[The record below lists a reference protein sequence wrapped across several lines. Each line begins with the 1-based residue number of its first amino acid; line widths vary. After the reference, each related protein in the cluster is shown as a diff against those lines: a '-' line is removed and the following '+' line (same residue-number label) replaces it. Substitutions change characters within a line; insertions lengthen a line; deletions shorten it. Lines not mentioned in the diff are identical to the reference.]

1 VILSYQW
8 CPTTAICSYCYCR
21 VVLTATVA
29 TQLVNRVW
37 TNQATNHEGVQIQ
50 MPQHVCTWNRLYA
63 VDQGQRSTSGFL
75 CFFFC
80 FPVFLAVPADTKIFN
95 KTKGFGVSQHLLP
108 GYHMSE
114 EALGLAATWYDL
126 VWTPSKVCIV
136 EGTCTFVVTIH

>member
-1 VILSYQW
+1 MSAHETG
-8 CPTTAICSYCYCR
+8 C
-21 VVLTATVA
+21 
-29 TQLVNRVW
+29 TQLIKVKGLH
-37 TNQATNHEGVQIQ
+37 QAFFV
-50 MPQHVCTWNRLYA
+50 
-63 VDQGQRSTSGFL
+63 
-75 CFFFC
+75 FFFC